1 MPGSVTVST
10 ASPVGVVGALF
21 RLALAYFDRLSAGD
35 WARASVVLRVF
46 ADTFNEHREGVVRY
60 FLERGVAQS
69 TVLAQVPARVSGVY
83 DADTRRALQTALAV
97 GATAERGTA
106 YRQSVE
112 SMPTSAAP
120 DIMAGWW
127 RPLAPVFTASEMQV
141 VRSGSYSIAADPIA
155 SLASNLESWT
165 NAYLY
170 GGPADVREGQFP
182 VPFDQ
187 PDATPLPPLFITP
200 TRRARFV
207 MPTWGWW
214 AIGLGG
220 VAAFGVL
227 AYGVLEQGWFQKRP
241 RRRRR

>member
-46 ADTFNEHREGVVRY
+46 ADTFNEYREGVVR
-60 FLERGVAQS
+60 FAVENSAGGAS
-69 TVLAQVPARVSGVY
+69 AASWIPASASSVFDSN
-83 DADTRRALQTALAV
+83 TRRALQTALLL
-97 GATAERGTA
+97 GARSDLPASYSG
-106 YRQSVE
+106 QVE
-112 SMPTSAAP
+112 AMPTTSAPAP
-120 DIMAGWW
+120 MASWW
-127 RPLAPVFTASEMQV
+127 SALAPSYTTVEMQLA
-141 VRSGSYSIAADPIA
+141 RDAAADSVA
-155 SLASNLESWT
+155 TLAQNLESRV
-165 NAYLY
+165 NAGIY
-170 GGPADVREGQFP
+170 GGSGSATRDERLT
-182 VPFDQ
+182 PFDE